1 MQAEESKGLERGRGS
16 ASAFQEAFALGIGL
30 RGRLAALVGVPV
42 ENMVPTGS
50 TTEGCNIVVTGLRLG
65 PEDEVVTTDAEHPGL
80 LRPLLAS
87 GARVRRA
94 SVIGRPAAE
103 AMDAILAEV
112 TPSTRLV
119 AISHVLWLNGQVLP
133 LAEIKRATGL
143 PLMVDGAQAVGAIPV
158 AAKVTDYYAFSG
170 QKWLCGPEGTGG
182 LYVADPASLQP
193 RMQGFAAEISTDALR
208 LAVTFPPPSS
218 MAGLTAAIDQI
229 PEWGFARAADLVGR
243 CREILIESGAEVR
256 TAPGQ
261 ATLISF
267 RLACDAAAFVLHAEQ
282 RGVIIRSLQDGW
294 LRASVGWWN
303 NQDDLERLGTLVRE
317 LNLQPSA

>member
-1 MQAEESKGLERGRGS
+1 M
-16 ASAFQEAFALGIGL
+16 
-30 RGRLAALVGVPV
+30 
-42 ENMVPTGS
+42 
-50 TTEGCNIVVTGLRLG
+50 VTGLRLG

-267 RLACDAAAFVLHAEQ
+267 RLACDPAAFVLHAEQ

-294 LRASVGWWN
+294 LRASVGWWT